1 MIMMSEAA
9 GRLKAVPIWAPYFD
23 QLPALCKTLSQIVPP
38 ILRDSQNA
46 PKTYK

>member
-38 ILRDSQNA
+38 IC
-46 PKTYK
+46 